1 MLWLA
6 LYFPQLPL
14 EAFTASSYIA
24 GDQSAQVVLEQNR
37 VHLANSAAMSA
48 GIVPGCS
55 LATAHSIEPSLEHF
69 RRNPSRETIELQKL
83 AESLYCFSSLVSL
96 APPDSIVLEIHGSLK
111 LYTQADLL
119 MAAKQLC
126 QKLGFSCL
134 TGVADTATAAI
145 TLARSQSRRLNDA
158 LLSHCGL
165 EHQHIKN
172 QVIEQLAN
180 MGLHTLG
187 ALLSLPRSEVA
198 QRFGKELGFYL
209 DKLEGKRRE
218 PRDAIQPTATFQRK
232 LHLLQPITNK
242 QHLLKGPMAKLALE
256 LQQWLI
262 AHQQGCEKLTWRFVE
277 HSTNASTLYVRF
289 TQGRQ
294 LQSELLSVSHLQLE
308 QATLPAD
315 VLSVELNLIA
325 SSPWSAQS
333 KDLFSANQGANNNGQ
348 NIGEL
353 VDTLSAR
360 LGPQACQQIHGHSQH
375 TPEHAWRFQ
384 AVLQPTRHATDNSH
398 NQASRPLW
406 LLPKPHPVKAT
417 ELQLLQGPERIQSE
431 WWRNSDARDY
441 YIAQHQS
448 GALCWVYSPCAT
460 FGEPPSHEFYLH
472 GYFA

>member
-1 MLWLA
+1 
-6 LYFPQLPL
+6 
-14 EAFTASSYIA
+14 
-24 GDQSAQVVLEQNR
+24 
-37 VHLANSAAMSA
+37 
-48 GIVPGCS
+48 
-55 LATAHSIEPSLEHF
+55 
-69 RRNPSRETIELQKL
+69 
-83 AESLYCFSSLVSL
+83 
-96 APPDSIVLEIHGSLK
+96 
-111 LYTQADLL
+111 
-119 MAAKQLC
+119 
-126 QKLGFSCL
+126 
-134 TGVADTATAAI
+134 
-145 TLARSQSRRLNDA
+145 
-158 LLSHCGL
+158 
-165 EHQHIKN
+165 
-172 QVIEQLAN
+172 
-180 MGLHTLG
+180 
-187 ALLSLPRSEVA
+187 
-198 QRFGKELGFYL
+198 
-209 DKLEGKRRE
+209 
-218 PRDAIQPTATFQRK
+218 
-232 LHLLQPITNK
+232 
-242 QHLLKGPMAKLALE
+242 MAKLALE

-262 AHQQGCEKLTWRFVE
+262 GHQQGCEKLTWRFVE

-315 VLSVELNLIA
+315 VLSVELSLVA
-325 SSPWSAQS
+325 SAPWSAQS

-448 GALCWVYSPCAT
+448 GALCWVYSPALLLANCQVMSSIYTAT
-460 FGEPPSHEFYLH
+460 YAVKHMKTKDIQFAEPHCLTITVFYGASHRELVTRAYEL
-472 GYFA
+472 GIAQR